1 ATDADSLNPAGHAE
15 EGLYKNWTADEV
27 GLGLGRARGCVVRVW
42 YAVDA
47 RGDLD
52 GRNVLHTPSS
62 AEAVARQV
70 GLTPE
75 ALAAEVEAARPLL
88 YAARAQRPPPLRDD
102 KIIAGWNGLMIH
114 ALATGAL
121 VFGEA
126 RYAEAAGRAAD
137 FLWGQM
143 RGEGDHLRRTWRDG
157 EARHAAVLDD
167 HAFVIEGLLT
177 LFEAT
182 GDPRRL
188 AQARALQRVLDA
200 EHADPVGGYFLTG
213 ATAHAADALPVRE
226 KPDYDGALPAGNSVA
241 ASNLLRLATF
251 TGDATYR
258 ARADRLLAAL
268 GQVLATPG
276 APRLLAALD
285 MALDKPREVVIV
297 ADDRAAA
304 EPLLAVLRRTW
315 LPDRALVLLLDGP
328 RVGAQD
334 VPLVEE
340 KVAQGGRPTAY
351 VCEEGRCERP
361 TSDPAVF
368 AQQLARVQPLFA
380 DRVPAPLPAVKLE

>member
-1 ATDADSLNPAGHAE
+1 MQVSPDSFASH
-15 EGLYKNWTADEV
+15 Y
-27 GLGLGRARGCVVRVW
+27 
-42 YAVDA
+42 
-47 RGDLD
+47 
-52 GRNVLHTPSS
+52 NVAQLIS
-62 AEAVARQV
+62 APMVAVAV
-70 GLTPE
+70 NSPVL
-75 ALAAEVEAARPLL
+75 LA
-88 YAARAQRPPPLRDD
+88 
-102 KIIAGWNGLMIH
+102 
-114 ALATGAL
+114 
-121 VFGEA
+121 
-126 RYAEAAGRAAD
+126 
-137 FLWGQM
+137 
-143 RGEGDHLRRTWRDG
+143 RRLWRD
-157 EARHAAVLDD
+157 
-167 HAFVIEGLLT
+167 
-177 LFEAT
+177 
-182 GDPRRL
+182 P
-188 AQARALQRVLDA
+188 AQ
-200 EHADPVGGYFLTG
+200 G
-213 ATAHAADALPVRE
+213 
-226 KPDYDGALPAGNSVA
+226 
-241 ASNLLRLATF
+241 
-251 TGDATYR
+251 
-258 ARADRLLAAL
+258 AL

-340 KVAQGGRPTAY
+340 KVAQGGRPTVY